1 MFRYTAAILC
11 LISVLPLGVNGQ
23 KTAAEPVS
31 IAAGTILTFHTQTR
45 LNPTGSNETDA
56 LAKGTVLRVKLSEG
70 IDSGS
75 NRDGSEFRGEL
86 VAPVVSEKDGSTVIR
101 AGAQAQGLF
110 VLLRSRNH
118 PEGFRYELL
127 LTRIVDG
134 GVSYDLT
141 ASLDTSLADTTVDGA
156 NAPKPEPA
164 ADRDTNSGKPAAQ

>member
-11 LISVLPLGVNGQ
+11 LISVLALGANGQ

-45 LNPTGSNETDA
+45 LNPAGNETDA
-56 LAKGTVLRVKLSEG
+56 LPKGTVLRVKLSEG
-70 IDSGS
+70 IDSEI

-127 LTRIVDG
+127 LTRIIDG

-141 ASLDTSLADTTVDGA
+141 ASLDTSLADTTGDSA

-164 ADRDTNSGKPAAQ
+164 ADRDTSSGKPAAQ